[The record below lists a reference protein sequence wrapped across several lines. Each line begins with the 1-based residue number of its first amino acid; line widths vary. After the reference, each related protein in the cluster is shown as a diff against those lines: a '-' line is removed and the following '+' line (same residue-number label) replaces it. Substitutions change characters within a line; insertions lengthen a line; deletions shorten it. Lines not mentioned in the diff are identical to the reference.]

1 MTFRRLMLDNIR
13 KAGGVTTVLS
23 PLQKGL
29 AAADGERDPY
39 GLGFRLTGD
48 LREDARR
55 SQLVKR
61 ARALGIDPADPQG
74 EGGSFLDKV
83 PKPLAGAVRGLAS
96 ALEPL
101 QLPQDVLFAALA
113 GSMDPDSTITQRLSK
128 IQLRDYLPGGEAPAR
143 PASGEEI
150 FRLMGFNEE
159 VSKWAG
165 IAADLTVDP
174 LIFGSWLRV
183 TGKVSRIEELVT
195 LGNRFDHYT
204 SPLGL
209 AKETNRVLRRSESYS
224 QFLDSRMERLVGA
237 LRNPDSVVFGIQRFG
252 ERATRLMDRV
262 LPSDVMYRVRFG
274 NEAGQQLFDAE
285 RKAIASGI
293 RLSENA
299 RLMLQRAQVGVD
311 GDQSRHILQLYV
323 QALEAQPR
331 AREMHLSNLSPYIRE
346 LTETEIYALAR
357 DQAGVGFVPL
367 ARDPETIQ
375 NPQLRTLLEDAQ
387 GSLRQ
392 LGDELPDELRRVL
405 DGEAGQPGWNSRVDE
420 AKARVREAVAR
431 EGQRGGLTAEGIE
444 AAQRQASAAFDNY
457 LKDTLTID
465 ALLGYH
471 LSGYEF
477 VSNGFRSSVFEL
489 TGDLNLAQ
497 KLWLRWFGAGLTRG
511 EEGIAQLREQST
523 GIKLTTEA
531 QIQSDEM
538 LRQMR
543 NRQARLKAVEDR
555 LAELEAIK
563 RADAEAIAAPGLRRD
578 AVVARTSEEI
588 ARQEARKAAYETRKA
603 NVAAYHEARR
613 EQIRRYADSDDV
625 RFAEELAQV
634 AGQQVESLVGG
645 RDGLIPALSA
655 YVNQVRDFMMNHV
668 ERGVIRSRGGQAVL
682 STLRRLE
689 EQAAK
694 YQKALTEVVTAEL
707 PSPQQMNRLL
717 QAQRNIARSVEV
729 HAQQWRRLESLKA
742 NADAITLRSA
752 ARPAPAPEAP
762 LPERFTVYRMTMPR
776 AYFEDY
782 MDRFHG
788 LDHLQPRVLKET
800 KRHAVV
806 EFSPAGWENLR
817 GDINHY
823 LDGGIAGDMMS
834 TSDGGLFGLLS
845 SIRATRK
852 RLEQAEAVALEGE
865 EALRAYHRQLV
876 GEAAELDLSP
886 SRASEAADLR
896 REVERIERA
905 LSGQAPQAPQAAPKG
920 REVPQEVSD
929 ITAQLAKDSLE
940 LQRMFSPDSHPGT
953 AEAYAYADRVIEIL
967 KQRRATANIHAES
980 GRREAAQATEYAQ
993 AVQHNIDDAA
1003 ARIAAAREEAS
1014 TARRV
1019 AREET
1024 QAARASVRARRAA
1037 EQATREAEGLPR
1049 PGSRADLLNVARS
1062 VDYQPRSMPQRTP
1075 ALAYDGE
1082 NPTMSDILAARIKR
1096 QLDASTDVRTS
1107 VRHEDLDYEALL
1119 EQPITFGE
1127 LWDRVSGLQALN
1139 FGEYAQG
1146 LMNGHLRKAYGL
1158 FIDGDNFERYI
1169 DALTSGGVI
1178 VKNRVLDD
1186 SDFRQ
1191 YLPGMAEEADLLT
1204 EYHRSLLQAGGGA
1217 IIRRDGMIRFL
1228 EGRGVSPQRINQVIE
1243 TLQRN
1248 LNNNPYHLNNIELV
1262 KSLRTKYASE
1272 LRRLRDEPVTG
1283 GRLPLRNQA
1292 LFQDRVELPE
1302 AMVAQLG
1309 EYANA
1314 TFSVLETAE
1323 YASRV
1328 LPRQNYF
1335 QNTLEVARRNGLI
1348 KPHEFYDEWGTH
1360 YRKIAEGDGVLG
1372 AYAGQYVH
1380 PHLLKELERMAT
1392 VDKSLI
1398 PAAFNRVRSLIT
1410 GGYLAAPSVLAANFV
1425 GGLYQGATAGID
1437 PVTMLKRMHEVLP
1450 DMLAAAR
1457 GEQTELMRKLMAH
1470 GDLDITGLVGSDK
1483 AADFS
1488 RLVRQDVGFGSEGV
1502 QRLFDNVTS
1511 WYEDFLQRPGLGRF
1525 RVPFAG
1531 LQGFQFTENWFKVAA
1546 FKEASERLAREG
1558 LPSATGRGVRKLTPL
1573 EIERTAAEFA
1583 RTVVFD
1589 YSTLP
1594 STLDAAKKYGLVLFP
1609 GFAYFLAGRTL
1620 NTALTRPGV
1629 LSVSDRLSEALMN
1642 AQLPIEDQLLAW
1654 LGMPDWL
1661 KEEQAVPLPFTAHE
1675 GREGNRQASF
1685 IPLAQLVPT
1694 VTLWDWAAGGG
1705 TGGNPWGESITQ
1717 AGLWGPL
1724 FDVVSALFEGDGEA
1738 TFTGRYGHQVF
1749 DPGTEGA
1756 EKAGQVF
1763 RFLYNTMAP
1772 SMVRKTLTADY
1783 QGRAQGLL
1791 PSLARGLRD
1800 ITGNT
1805 PEDLVHG
1812 VYTINERATGRP
1824 DKRWQDQIVAN
1835 FLRTPTV
1842 VAMEGPL
1849 AGIRDM
1855 YTKDRQRYTAER
1867 SALVQRYD
1875 RARAAGQT
1883 AAAEELRARIN
1894 ALSEEFNTK
1903 WAAYQ
1908 DLYDAYVQ
1916 QRRRER
1922 AQGGR

>member
-1 MTFRRLMLDNIR
+1 MTFRRLMLDNLR
-13 KAGGVTTVLS
+13 KAGGVTTTLS
-23 PLQKGL
+23 PVQKGL
-29 AAADGERDPY
+29 AAATRAGEESDPY
-39 GLGFRLTGD
+39 GLGFTPTGD

-55 SQLVKR
+55 SRLVQR
-61 ARALGIDPADPQG
+61 ARALGVDPANPQD
-74 EGGSFLDKV
+74 ESGSFLDKV

-96 ALEPL
+96 MLEPL

-195 LGNRFDHYT
+195 LGNRFDHFT

-285 RKAIASGI
+285 RKAMSAGI

-331 AREMHLSNLSPYIRE
+331 AREMHLSSLSPYIRE

-563 RADAEAIAAPGLRRD
+563 RADADAIAAPGLRRD

-588 ARQEARKAAYETRKA
+588 ARQEARKAAYEARKA
-603 NVAAYHEARR
+603 NVTAYHEARR

-625 RFAEELAQV
+625 RFAEDLAQA

-668 ERGVIRSRGGQAVL
+668 EREVIRSRGGQAVL

-707 PSPQQMNRLL
+707 PTPQQMNRLL

-752 ARPAPAPEAP
+752 APRPTSEQVYTVR
-762 LPERFTVYRMTMPR
+762 LPSAFYDDVLGQGPGLSGKVLRSLKNGQVDVELTAAQYDEFLAMAS
-776 AYFEDY
+776 AY
-782 MDRFHG
+782 
-788 LDHLQPRVLKET
+788 
-800 KRHAVV
+800 
-806 EFSPAGWENLR
+806 
-817 GDINHY
+817 
-823 LDGGIAGDMMS
+823 AGDQ
-834 TSDGGLFGLLS
+834 G
-845 SIRATRK
+845 IHAE
-852 RLEQAEAVALEGE
+852 RLRLA
-865 EALRAYHRQLV
+865 RD
-876 GEAAELDLSP
+876 AAE
-886 SRASEAADLR
+886 R
-896 REVERIERA
+896 REAQRLKRAAESAERA
-905 LSGQAPQAPQAAPKG
+905 LARATPTVREVAQAAPAG
-920 REVPQEVSD
+920 RAVPQEVSD

-1191 YLPGMAEEADLLT
+1191 YLPGMTAEADLLT

-1228 EGRGVSPQRINQVIE
+1228 EGQGVAPQRINQVIE

-1262 KSLRTKYASE
+1262 KSLRTKYLSE

-1283 GRLPLRNQA
+1283 GNLPLRNQA
-1292 LFQDRVELPE
+1292 LFQERVELPE

-1348 KPHEFYDEWGTH
+1348 KPHEFHDEWGTT

-1392 VDKSLI
+1392 VDKPLI

-1437 PVTMLKRMHEVLP
+1437 PVTMLRRMHEVLP

-1594 STLDAAKKYGLVLFP
+1594 SSLDFAKKTGLVLFP

-1629 LSVSDRLSEALMN
+1629 LAVSDRLSEALMN
-1642 AQLPIEDQLLAW
+1642 AQLPLEDQVLAW

-1661 KEEQAVPLPFTAHE
+1661 KEEQGVPLPLSAHE
-1675 GREGNRQASF
+1675 GREGARQASF

-1705 TGGNPWGESITQ
+1705 TGGNPWGESLTQ
-1717 AGLWGPL
+1717 LGLWGPL
-1724 FDVVSALFEGDGEA
+1724 FDAVSAIFEGDGEA

-1749 DPGTEGA
+1749 DPGSQGH

-1772 SMVRKTLTADY
+1772 SVVRKTLTADY
-1783 QGRAQGLL
+1783 DGRAQGLL
-1791 PSLARGLRD
+1791 PSVARGLRD
-1800 ITGNT
+1800 ITGGT
-1805 PEDLVHG
+1805 PEDFVHG
-1812 VYTINERATGRP
+1812 AYTISERATGRP

-1842 VAMEGPL
+1842 VALEGPL

-1855 YTKDRQRYTAER
+1855 YGKDRQRYTAER

-1875 RARAAGQT
+1875 RARAAGQA

-1894 ALSEEFNTK
+1894 ALSEEFNDK

-1908 DLYDAYVQ
+1908 ELYDAYVQ
-1916 QRRRER
+1916 QRKRER